1 MTKNISNLDKDRIQ
15 HRLGITHC
23 DTLEAYLSCPII
35 NGRVNK
41 NTFEN
46 VITKSKQQLQKWK
59 ANSLSQEGR
68 SLLIKTNLSAKPIYT
83 MQSFLLPKNILKEL
97 DDVNKKFY
105 WNKGEKYR
113 APIRWDEVCKTKEN
127 GGAGIRKAE
136 DINVALQ
143 MKLLWKIMA
152 EPDNMWVN
160 IIREKYLKQASLWDY
175 KKSGS
180 TSWQWGKLITLRK
193 QFKQGLK
200 WVVGDGKAIRF
211 WNDSWL
217 TDVPLLNMATN
228 KDNINPE
235 LMVHQLISADK
246 IWDERII

>member
-1 MTKNISNLDKDRIQ
+1 M
-15 HRLGITHC
+15 G
-23 DTLEAYLSCPII
+23 LS
-35 NGRVNK
+35 
-41 NTFEN
+41 
-46 VITKSKQQLQKWK
+46 
-59 ANSLSQEGR
+59 
-68 SLLIKTNLSAKPIYT
+68 
-83 MQSFLLPKNILKEL
+83 KNILKDL

-113 APIRWDEVCKTKEN
+113 PPIRWDEVCKTKEN

-136 DINVALQ
+136 YINVALQ

-193 QFKQGLK
+193 
-200 WVVGDGKAIRF
+200 
-211 WNDSWL
+211 
-217 TDVPLLNMATN
+217 
-228 KDNINPE
+228 
-235 LMVHQLISADK
+235 
-246 IWDERII
+246 